1 MRKRIVNIALFV
13 VLSLGAFAQTQ
24 QERLTQHVYYLAS
37 DSLRGRAA
45 GSEDAAKAAAYI
57 VKQFEEIGIEPFYE
71 DGFYQPF
78 KKFDVDY
85 KNVVAWIPGNDPVLK
100 DEYIVIGAH
109 YDHLGMSGDVV
120 YNGADDNASG
130 TAAIIEMARILKAH
144 QDELKRSVII
154 AAFDAE
160 EIGLFGS
167 DYLSSQLDVSK
178 IKLMMSLDMVGWLE
192 EGKTLRLNG
201 VKTIKNGKRLLMG
214 EAEKFDIP
222 IRTKDFEN
230 SIFTA
235 TDTQG
240 FATKGVATLHVTTG
254 IKSPYHKP
262 EDDAEL
268 IDYKGLDKVTS
279 YMANVTLKCAT
290 DPDFAPTGKVAD
302 IHSNKKRVFDIGVMA
317 SLNNTNLRFPN
328 AGFVGKNRYAFN
340 VGLASQIN
348 MGKTFSLEIDALYDY
363 QDAKLPSATAPFDEY
378 SLYHQESVTVPALLL
393 MNAGNVGANVF
404 VGVGG
409 YYSRVLRSSEDV
421 NLNQYGWAWCL
432 GVRLGKIKIEGLM
445 RYQINPLFIDEPKA
459 KLSNGQFAVTY
470 FF

>member
-57 VKQFEEIGIEPFYE
+57 VKQFEAIGIEPFYE

-78 KKFDVDY
+78 KRFDVDY

-130 TAAIIEMARILKAH
+130 TAAIIEMARILKAR

-160 EIGLFGS
+160 ELGLFGS

-178 IKLMMSLDMVGWLE
+178 VKLMMSIDMVGWLE
-192 EGKTLRLNG
+192 KGKTLRLNG
-201 VKTIKNGKRLLMG
+201 VKTIKNGKRLLSG
-214 EAEKFDIP
+214 EAEKIDIP

-230 SIFTA
+230 SILTA

-262 EDDAEL
+262 EDDADL
-268 IDYKGLDKVTS
+268 IDYQGLDKVTDYLS
-279 YMANVTLKCAT
+279 DVTLKCAT
-290 DPDFAPTGKVAD
+290 DPDFAPSGKVAD
-302 IHSNKKRVFDIGVMA
+302 IHSNKKRVFDFGLMA
-317 SLNNTNLRFPN
+317 SLNNSNLRFPN
-328 AGFVGKNRYAFN
+328 AGFMGKPRYAFN
-340 VGLASQIN
+340 VGLTSQIN

-363 QDAKLPSATAPFDEY
+363 QDAKLPSAIAPFEQY
-378 SLYHQESVTVPALLL
+378 SRYHQESVTVPALLL
-393 MNAGNVGANVF
+393 MNAGNIGFDVF

-409 YYSRVLRSSEDV
+409 YYSRVLRSSEFV

-432 GVRLGKIKIEGLM
+432 GFRLGKFKIEGIVH
-445 RYQINPLFIDEPKA
+445 YQLNPLFVEGPNA
-459 KLSNGQFAVTY
+459 RLREGQFSLSY
-470 FF
+470 FL

>member
-1 MRKRIVNIALFV
+1 MRKRIANVVLFV
-13 VLSLGAFAQTQ
+13 VLSLGTFAQTQ
-24 QERLTQHVYYLAS
+24 QDRLTQHVYYLAS
-37 DSLRGRAA
+37 DSLRGRQA

-57 VKQFEEIGIEPFYE
+57 VGQFEEIGVKPFYE
-71 DGFYQPF
+71 GGFYQLF
-78 KKFDVDY
+78 KKFDNEY
-85 KNVVAWIPGNDPVLK
+85 KNVVAWIQGNDPMLK

-109 YDHLGMSGDVV
+109 YDHLGVRGDVV

-178 IKLMMSLDMVGWLE
+178 VKLMMSIDMVGWLE
-192 EGKTLRLNG
+192 KGKTLRLNG
-201 VKTIKNGKRLLMG
+201 VKTIKNGKRLLSG
-214 EAEKFDIP
+214 EAEKIDIP

-230 SIFTA
+230 SILTA

-262 EDDAEL
+262 EDDADL
-268 IDYKGLDKVTS
+268 IDYQGLDKVTDYLS
-279 YMANVTLKCAT
+279 DVTLKCAT
-290 DPDFAPTGKVAD
+290 DPDFAPSGKVAD
-302 IHSNKKRVFDIGVMA
+302 IHSNKKHVFDIGVMA
-317 SLNNTNLRFPN
+317 SLNNSNLRFPN
-328 AGFVGKNRYAFN
+328 AGFMGKPRYAFN
-340 VGLASQIN
+340 VGLTSQIN

-363 QDAKLPSATAPFDEY
+363 QDAKLPSATAPFEQY
-378 SLYHQESVTVPALLL
+378 SRYHQESVTVPALLL
-393 MNAGNVGANVF
+393 MNAGNVGFNVF

-409 YYSRVLRSSEDV
+409 YYSRVLRSSESV

-432 GVRLGKIKIEGLM
+432 GFRLGKFKIEGIVH
-445 RYQINPLFIDEPKA
+445 YQLNPLFVEGPNA
-459 KLSNGQFAVTY
+459 RLREGQFSLSY
-470 FF
+470 FL

>member
-57 VKQFEEIGIEPFYE
+57 VKQFEAIGIEPFYE

-78 KKFDVDY
+78 KRFDVDY
-85 KNVVAWIPGNDPVLK
+85 KNVVAWIPGNDPMLK

-109 YDHLGMSGDVV
+109 YDHLGVRGDVV

-130 TAAIIEMARILKAH
+130 TAAIIEMARILNAH

-178 IKLMMSLDMVGWLE
+178 VKLMMSIDMVGWLE
-192 EGKTLRLNG
+192 KGKTLRLNG
-201 VKTIKNGKRLLMG
+201 VKTIKNGKRLLSD
-214 EAEKFDIP
+214 EAEKVDIP

-230 SIFTA
+230 SILTA

-254 IKSPYHKP
+254 IKSPYHQP
-262 EDDAEL
+262 EDDADL
-268 IDYKGLDKVTS
+268 IDYQGLDKVTDYLS
-279 YMANVTLKCAT
+279 DVTLKCAT
-290 DPDFAPTGKVAD
+290 DPDFAPSGKVAD
-302 IHSNKKRVFDIGVMA
+302 IHSNKKRVFDFGLMV
-317 SLNNTNLRFPN
+317 SLNNSNLRFPN
-328 AGFVGKNRYAFN
+328 AGFMGKPRYAFN
-340 VGLASQIN
+340 VGLTSQIN
-348 MGKTFSLEIDALYDY
+348 MGRTFSLEIDALYDY
-363 QDAKLPSATAPFDEY
+363 QDAKLPSATAPFEQY
-378 SLYHQESVTVPALLL
+378 SRYHQESVTVPALLL
-393 MNAGNVGANVF
+393 MNAGNIGFDVF

-409 YYSRVLRSSEDV
+409 YYSRVLRSSESV

-432 GVRLGKIKIEGLM
+432 GFRLGKFKIEGIV
-445 RYQINPLFIDEPKA
+445 RYQLNPLFVEGPNA
-459 KLSNGQFAVTY
+459 RLREGQFSLSY
-470 FF
+470 FL